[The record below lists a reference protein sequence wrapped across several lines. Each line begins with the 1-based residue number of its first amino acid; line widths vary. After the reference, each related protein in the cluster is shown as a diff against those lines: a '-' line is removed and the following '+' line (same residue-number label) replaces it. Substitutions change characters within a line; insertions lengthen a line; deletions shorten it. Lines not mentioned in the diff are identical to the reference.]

1 MNDRF
6 DRADYRFLSVCVA
19 LLAATAWFSVR
30 NFYRAFPEASIDF
43 RVNRSEGQSLAGA
56 FLAGQHYDTTAYRQ
70 ASSFTFDDDAK
81 TFPRREAGLQQA
93 NRIMGTRVRLW
104 RWSYRWFRPLQKEE
118 FRVDITPRG
127 ELAGFLHQL
136 PEDAPRPDA
145 SSDQAPPPPGDF
157 LRARVHRDPA
167 TLEFVD
173 AGEVARPHR
182 TD

>member
-6 DRADYRFLSVCVA
+6 NRADYRFLAVCVA
-19 LLAATAWFSVR
+19 LLAGTAWFSVR

-43 RVNRSEGQSLAGA
+43 RVNRADGQSLAGA

-81 TFPRREAGLQQA
+81 TFLEREAGLQQA

-127 ELAGFLHQL
+127 ELAGFRHEIG
-136 PEDAPRPDA
+136 EDAARPSV
-145 SSDQAPPPPGDF
+145 SSEQARALAEDF
-157 LRARVHRDPA
+157 L
-167 TLEFVD
+167 
-173 AGEVARPHR
+173 
-182 TD
+182 

>member
-1 MNDRF
+1 MKDRLT
-6 DRADYRFLSVCVA
+6 RADYRFLSVCLA

-43 RVNRSEGQSLAGA
+43 RVNRADGQSLAAA

-81 TFPRREAGLQQA
+81 TFLEREAGLEQA

-118 FRVDITPRG
+118 FRVDVTPRG
-127 ELAGFLHQL
+127 DLAGFRHEIA
-136 PEDAPRPDA
+136 EDAARPAA
-145 SSDQAPPPPGDF
+145 STEQARALAEDF
-157 LRARVHRDPA
+157 LRARMRRDPA
-167 TLEFVD
+167 TLEFID
-173 AGEVARPHR
+173 TSEVARPHR
-182 TD
+182 T